1 MRIEEY
7 EHEPVR
13 GLPEYLPE
21 DERLVWQGE
30 PQWGVM
36 ARRVF
41 HLRAIGIYF
50 ALLVAWHL
58 GSSLY
63 AGQTI
68 GEALRAGTWQ
78 IGLGL
83 TAIAILGLLAR
94 AYARATV
101 YTLTDKRLVIRGGV
115 AMPMMVNIPLDIV
128 DAADLRRY
136 ADGSGDILLTV
147 NRRQNLSYLL
157 LWPNVRPWK
166 FRPVQ
171 PALRSLRDVDAV
183 AAALASVVR
192 TQPTAAAEHDR
203 GAVRGAAMAGTS

>member
-21 DERLVWQGE
+21 GERLIWQGE
-30 PQWGVM
+30 PDWRVM

-41 HLRAIGIYF
+41 HLRAISLYF

-58 GSSLY
+58 GTSLY
-63 AGQTI
+63 AGQTLA
-68 GEALRAGTWQ
+68 EAVRAGTWQ

-83 TAIAILGLLAR
+83 TAIAILAVLAR

-101 YTLTDKRLVIRGGV
+101 YTLTDKRLVIRFGV
-115 AMPMMVNIPLDIV
+115 AMPMMVNIPLGIIDS
-128 DAADLRRY
+128 ADLKRY
-136 ADGSGDILLTV
+136 DNGSGDILLTV
-147 NRRQNLSYLL
+147 NQRQNLSYFM
-157 LWPNVRPWK
+157 LWPNVRSWK

-183 AAALASVVR
+183 AASLAGIVSREPVTERHAATAGAAALA
-192 TQPTAAAEHDR
+192 
-203 GAVRGAAMAGTS
+203 GAS